1 MDMDLASRLKMFINK
16 LGIANSEFADRAGIP
31 RPTLSQLL
39 TGRNKSVNDSFIKKL
54 HETYP
59 TLNIAWLL
67 FAEGDMEIISN
78 IQTSEGENNLF
89 AGQVATQSPGN
100 QAESQLQNQ
109 NIAIRDY
116 SSEKSKMQNS
126 ANIGSI
132 IVNSTD
138 SQLENSTIAEDSAN
152 TAENAM
158 TMLSQKKVESIMVFY
173 SDNSFEIFKP
183 SGEQK

>member
-1 MDMDLASRLKMFINK
+1 
-16 LGIANSEFADRAGIP
+16 
-31 RPTLSQLL
+31 
-39 TGRNKSVNDSFIKKL
+39 
-54 HETYP
+54 
-59 TLNIAWLL
+59 
-67 FAEGDMEIISN
+67 MEIISN